1 MFTLPADQ
9 QPWFVFALIGV
20 AALAMLTNRIR
31 YDFIAIAVIAA
42 LTLSGIMTASDAVAG
57 FGNSVVVL
65 IAGLLIVGEM
75 LERTGVARLVG
86 EAIQSVGKRSNNG
99 LLIILMVASAVLS
112 AIMSSTAVVAI
123 FIPII
128 VGLAKRIKLPPSS
141 LLLPMSFAALVSGM
155 LTLIATPPNLVISA
169 QLAKSGYEPLG
180 FFSFTAPGLIIL
192 VLTIVFTVF
201 IGKRLLPDNAVND
214 LPDSYHRKL
223 AYLLDDYR
231 SDRDIVDVAI
241 ERGSSL
247 HRQTIGTSR
256 LYEEFGIRII
266 GIARQQRGNSEY
278 FTAPHADFTLLEGDI
293 LHLSGKPDSLQ
304 SAIAT
309 SQLHKVSLNA
319 LQKHLED
326 WELGATTV
334 LIHPNS
340 RLIGKSISEA
350 RFRDRY
356 HLDVLGIRRNQQ
368 AISAVETVRLEASDS
383 LLVTGAW
390 QNLKA
395 LEDQNHDFVVLERAA
410 EGSDVAPAYRK
421 MPLAL
426 CLVAAMVLISIFDVM
441 PLVIAVL
448 LLALIAVTGRCLS
461 AAEAYRAIHWQS
473 VVLIAGMLPLAT
485 ALDSTGGTRM
495 IVDKLVEVAG
505 SSDPQLLLVLLF
517 GITVVLT
524 NFLSNTASAVLM
536 APIAVTTAE
545 QAGVSPYPLAITVL
559 FAASAAF
566 LTPVASPVVTLV
578 VEPGRYRFLDF
589 IKFGTPLLLIVFA
602 VTYWCVPWFFPW

>member
-1 MFTLPADQ
+1 MFTLPAEQ
-9 QPWFVFALIGV
+9 QPWFVFALIGI

-31 YDFIAIAVIAA
+31 YDFIAIGVIASLA
-42 LTLSGIMTASDAVAG
+42 LSGIMTASEAVAG

-65 IAGLLIVGEM
+65 IAGLLIMGEM

-99 LLIILMVASAVLS
+99 LIIILMVASAVLS

-128 VGLAKRIKLPPSS
+128 LGLAKRIKLPPSS

-201 IGKRLLPDNAVND
+201 VGKRLLPDNALND
-214 LPDSYHRKL
+214 VPDSYHRKL

-241 ERGSSL
+241 ERGSAL
-247 HRQTIGTSR
+247 HRQTIGASR
-256 LYEEFGIRII
+256 LYENFGIRII
-266 GIARQQRGNSEY
+266 GIARQHRGNSEY

-293 LHLSGKPDSLQ
+293 LHLSGKPGSLQ
-304 SAIAT
+304 SAMAT
-309 SQLHKVSLNA
+309 CQLHKVSLNA
-319 LQKHLED
+319 LQKHMED

-356 HLDVLGIRRNQQ
+356 HLDVLGLRRNQQ
-368 AISAVETVRLEASDS
+368 AISAAETVRLEASDS

-390 QNLKA
+390 KNLKA
-395 LEDQNHDFVVLERAA
+395 MEEQNHDFVVLERAA
-410 EGSDVAPAYRK
+410 EGNDVAPAYRK

-426 CLVAAMVLISIFDVM
+426 CLVAAMVLISILNVM

-448 LLALIAVTGRCLS
+448 LLGLIAVTGRCLS

-485 ALDSTGGTRM
+485 ALDRTGGTRM

-578 VEPGRYRFLDF
+578 VEPGRYRFIDF
-589 IKFGTPLLLIVFA
+589 IKLGTPLLLIVFA